1 MRRYLSHCRSRIN
14 GCHCERFIL
23 RSSAAAENGSE
34 AISSTPAVEIATAC
48 KAGLAMTTPQT
59 ICDKTLE
66 RFKSGNAGSK
76 RQGFLP
82 FIFYFSLLVI
92 AWHLACRPKA
102 PPEADNVAVT
112 VNGVGITES
121 EVEALVEP
129 ELDKI
134 AAKAAQLPPEF
145 TEQYEKQVRQ
155 WVLEKLISEQLLDEK
170 VKEARIIVTEEEV
183 ISQIR
188 EILAAQQPPL
198 SLEEYHERLAERG
211 QSFDEYKNEFRKQ
224 LGYQK
229 LMEPQWADKINVTE
243 DDARKYYS
251 ENPKQFEVP
260 EQVRA
265 SHILIEPD
273 TSDPDADPNEVKA
286 RAEAKAQDLLKQIK
300 EGGDFTEL
308 AKAHSGCSSAAN
320 GGDLGFFSRGQM
332 VAPFEKAAFQLKPGQ
347 LSDIVETKYGYH
359 IIKVT
364 ERKDASVIPFEQVKD
379 GIINGLKRKKQ
390 SEFIKEYIQSLKDKA
405 NIVYPIRQ

>member
-1 MRRYLSHCRSRIN
+1 MRRYPEQLKSRN
-14 GCHCERFIL
+14 ER
-23 RSSAAAENGSE
+23 
-34 AISSTPAVEIATAC
+34 
-48 KAGLAMTTPQT
+48 
-59 ICDKTLE
+59 
-66 RFKSGNAGSK
+66 SK
-76 RQGFLP
+76 RQSFLP

-112 VNGVGITES
+112 VNGVDITEDD
-121 EVEALVEP
+121 VEALVQP

-134 AAKAAQLPPEF
+134 AAKGAQLPPEF

-155 WVLEKLISEQLLDEK
+155 WALEKLISEQLLEEK

-183 ISQIR
+183 ISRIR
-188 EILAAQQPPL
+188 EMLAAQQPPL

-211 QSFDEYKNEFRKQ
+211 QSFDEHKNEFRKQ

-229 LMEPQWADKINVTE
+229 LMEPQWADNINVTE
-243 DDARKYYS
+243 DDAREYYS

-265 SHILIEPD
+265 SHILIKPD
-273 TSDPDADPNEVKA
+273 TSDPNIDPNEAKA
-286 RAEAKAQDLLKQIK
+286 GAKAKAQDLLKQIK
-300 EGGDFTEL
+300 EGADFAEL
-308 AKAHSGCSSAAN
+308 AKANSGCPSGAN
-320 GGDLGFFSRGQM
+320 GGNLGFFGRGQM

-347 LSDIVETKYGYH
+347 LSDIVETQYGYH

-364 ERKDASVIPFEQVKD
+364 DRKDASVIPFEQTRD
-379 GIINGLKRKKQ
+379 DIINGRIRKKQ
-390 SEFIKEYIQSLKDKA
+390 SEFIKKYIQSLKDKA
-405 NIVYPIRQ
+405 DIVYPIRNK